1 MASTSRPNEHPELS
15 PAVRDRLTLEFRYHL
30 GCTDLAD
37 ASVRGFEGAAKHF
50 LSWTE
55 LEQIQ
60 LETLDD
66 NAFRRFRLH
75 DCTCP
80 LSEVGLPRHKRRT
93 PQERKTMHGV
103 EHLVRFLEETGY
115 TDHPQEG
122 ALGQQL
128 LADFL
133 AHCKSL
139 GFSASVRRKLKSH
152 TSHFLVWLHRTR
164 QSIKSVD
171 REVMNDFLDHE
182 CACPRYF
189 IKPRMVEERTIY
201 ALLIR
206 TFVTFLGDQGVT
218 PVVCLDPLPCT
229 SDSNLGDFRRWLA
242 QYRGVTE
249 STSHTYCGLIAP
261 ILEKLGN
268 DPIQY
273 NARRLREVLLDHFR
287 SRSVS
292 HTKNVVRALRMY
304 LRFLATREECDP
316 CLFAAIPT
324 PKSHSLLKP
333 PRYIPME
340 DIERLVSSCDVGS
353 AAGIR
358 DRAILLLLA
367 RLALRAG
374 DISALQLSDID
385 WRNGRL
391 RVCGKSK
398 RSTWLPLPQDAGDA
412 LLDYIMTVRPNIPTS
427 TVFLR
432 IRAPSGPLGS
442 SHTISD
448 IVSSAMRRAGV
459 VTPGN
464 GGAYLF
470 RHSVA
475 TNLLRSGAS
484 LSLVGTLLRHQS
496 PDTTSIYAKADVRML
511 HEVAQPWIGGAK

>member
-1 MASTSRPNEHPELS
+1 MASTSRSNERRALS
-15 PAVRDRLTLEFRYHL
+15 PDERDRLTLEFRQHL
-30 GCTDLAD
+30 ECTDLAD
-37 ASVRGFEGAAKHF
+37 DSVRQFEGAAKHF
-50 LSWTE
+50 LTWIE
-55 LEQIQ
+55 LEQIHV
-60 LETLDD
+60 ETLDD
-66 NAFRRFRLH
+66 NALRCFRLH
-75 DCTCP
+75 DCRCP
-80 LSEVGLPRHKRRT
+80 LSEAGLPRHKQRT
-93 PQERKTMHGV
+93 PQKRKTMHGV

-122 ALGQQL
+122 ALGQRL

-139 GFSASVRRKLKSH
+139 GFSASVRRKLESH
-152 TSHFLVWLHRTR
+152 SSHFLTWLHRTR
-164 QSIKSVD
+164 KPIKSVD
-171 REVMNDFLDHE
+171 RKALNDFLDHE

-189 IKPRMVEERTIY
+189 IKPRKAEERTIY

-206 TFVTFLGDQGVT
+206 KFVTFLGDQGVT
-218 PVVCLDPLPCT
+218 PIVCLDPPRT

-249 STSHTYCGLIAP
+249 STIHTYCQLIAP
-261 ILEKLGN
+261 ILKKLGD

-273 NARRLREVLLDHFR
+273 TATRVRDVLLDHFR
-287 SRSVS
+287 SRSVP
-292 HTKNVVRALRMY
+292 HARNVVRALRIY

-316 CLFAAIPT
+316 CLVAAVPT
-324 PKSHSLLKP
+324 PKSHRLLKP

-340 DIERLVSSCDVGS
+340 DIERLVSSCDVGT

-358 DRAILLLLA
+358 DKAILLLLA

-374 DISALQLSDID
+374 DISALQLTDID

-412 LLDYIMTVRPNIPTS
+412 LLDYITTARPNIPTS

-432 IRAPSGPLGS
+432 IRAPNGPLGS

-459 VTPGN
+459 VTPGEA
-464 GGAYLF
+464 GAYLF

-475 TNLLRSGAS
+475 TDLLRSGAS

-496 PDTTSIYAKADVRML
+496 PDTTAIYAKADVRML
-511 HEVAQPWIGGAK
+511 HEVAQPWIGGPK

>member
-1 MASTSRPNEHPELS
+1 MALTSRPNGHRGLS
-15 PAVRDRLTLEFRYHL
+15 PEVRDRLTREFRQHL
-30 GCTDLAD
+30 ECTDLAG
-37 ASVRGFEGAAKHF
+37 ASIRLFEGAARHF
-50 LSWTE
+50 LTWIE
-55 LEQIQ
+55 LEQLQ

-66 NAFRRFRLH
+66 TSVRRFRFH
-75 DCTCP
+75 DCRCP

-93 PQERKTMHGV
+93 RQEHRTMHGV
-103 EHLVRFLEETGY
+103 EHLVQFLEGTGY
-115 TDHPQEG
+115 TDHPQED
-122 ALGQQL
+122 ALGRQL

-152 TSHFLVWLHRTR
+152 SSHFLIWLHRTR
-164 QSIKSVD
+164 KSIKSVN
-171 REVMNDFLDHE
+171 REVLNGFLEHE

-189 IKPRMVEERTIY
+189 IKPRKVGERTIY

-206 TFVTFLGDQGVT
+206 KFVTFLGDQGVT
-218 PVVCLDPLPCT
+218 SVVRPDPPCT
-229 SDSNLGDFRRWLA
+229 SNSNLGNFRHWLA

-249 STSHTYCGLIAP
+249 STIHTYCGLIAP
-261 ILEKLGN
+261 ILEKLGD

-273 NARRLREVLLDHFR
+273 NATRVREVLLEHFR

-292 HTKNVVRALRMY
+292 HTRNVIRALRIY

-316 CLFAAIPT
+316 YLFAAIPI
-324 PKSHSLLKP
+324 PKSYKLLKP

-340 DIERLVSSCDVGS
+340 DIERLVSSCDVGT

-358 DRAILLLLA
+358 DKAILLLLA

-374 DISALQLSDID
+374 DISALQLTDID

-391 RVCGKSK
+391 RVCGKSR

-412 LLDYIMTVRPNIPTS
+412 LLDYITTVRPNIPTRA
-427 TVFLR
+427 VFLR
-432 IRAPSGPLGS
+432 IRAPKGPLRS
-442 SHTISD
+442 SHAIKD
-448 IVSSAMRRAGV
+448 IVSSAIRRAGV
-459 VTPGN
+459 VTPGT
-464 GGAYLF
+464 GGAYLL

-475 TNLLRSGAS
+475 TGLLRSGAS

-496 PDTTSIYAKADVRML
+496 PDTTLVYAKADVRML
-511 HEVAQPWIGGAK
+511 HEVAQPWVGGAK

>member
-1 MASTSRPNEHPELS
+1 MASTSRPSGHCGLS
-15 PAVRDRLTLEFRYHL
+15 PEVRDRLTLEFRHHL
-30 GCTDLAD
+30 ECTDLAG
-37 ASVRGFEGAAKHF
+37 ASIRLFEGAANHF
-50 LSWTE
+50 LTWIE
-55 LEQIQ
+55 LEQFQ
-60 LETLDD
+60 LETVDD
-66 NAFRRFRLH
+66 NAVRRFRLH
-75 DCTCP
+75 DCSCP
-80 LSEVGLPRHKRRT
+80 LSERGLPRHKRRT

-103 EHLVRFLEETGY
+103 EHLVQFLEGTGY

-122 ALGQQL
+122 ALGRQL

-133 AHCKSL
+133 VHCDSL

-152 TSHFLVWLHRTR
+152 SSHFLIWCHRMR
-164 QSIKSVD
+164 KSIKSVN
-171 REVMNDFLDHE
+171 REVLNDFLEHE

-189 IKPRMVEERTIY
+189 IKPRKVGERTIY

-206 TFVTFLGDQGVT
+206 KFVTFLGHQRVA
-218 PVVCLDPLPCT
+218 PVVFLDPPCT
-229 SDSNLGDFRRWLA
+229 SNSNLGDFRRWLA

-249 STSHTYCGLIAP
+249 STIHTYCRLIAP
-261 ILEKLGN
+261 ILERLGD

-273 NARRLREVLLDHFR
+273 NARRLREVVLDHFR

-292 HTKNVVRALRMY
+292 HTQNVIGALRMY
-304 LRFLATREECDP
+304 LRFLATREECNP
-316 CLFAAIPT
+316 YLLAAIPT
-324 PKSHSLLKP
+324 PKSRTLLKP

-340 DIERLVSSCDVGS
+340 DIERLVSSCDVGT
-353 AAGIR
+353 AAGLR

-374 DISALQLSDID
+374 DISALQLTDID

-391 RVCGKSK
+391 RVCGKSR

-412 LLDYIMTVRPNIPTS
+412 LLDYITTVRPDIPTG

-432 IRAPSGPLGS
+432 IRAPKGPLGS
-442 SHTISD
+442 SHTIKD
-448 IVSSAMRRAGV
+448 IVSSAIRRTGV

-475 TNLLRSGAS
+475 TDLLRSGAS

-511 HEVAQPWIGGAK
+511 HEVAQPWIGGSK